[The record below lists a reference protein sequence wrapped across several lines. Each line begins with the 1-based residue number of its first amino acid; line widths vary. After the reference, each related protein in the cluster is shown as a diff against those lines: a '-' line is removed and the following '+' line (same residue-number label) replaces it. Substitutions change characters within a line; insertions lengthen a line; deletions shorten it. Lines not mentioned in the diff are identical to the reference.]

1 MDRAQKEKVV
11 DELGQIFESSGVVV
25 VAHYAGLTVA
35 EMQDLRARARDAGGS
50 VRVAKNRLAK
60 IALEGKP
67 CESMAD
73 LLTGMTVLT
82 YSEDPVAA
90 AKVAEDFAKEN
101 QKFEILGG
109 AMGENALDRAGV
121 EAVSKMP
128 SREEL
133 IASIVG
139 MHGRTCFEHRR
150 RNWRTCKQ
158 HRKHPFH
165 HRREGGSCVSGWH

>member
-11 DELGQIFESSGVVV
+11 EELGQIFESSGVVV

-35 EMQDLRARARDAGGS
+35 EMQDLRARAREAEAS

-60 IALEGKP
+60 IALDGKP
-67 CESMAD
+67 CESIAD
-73 LLTGMTVLT
+73 YLSGMTVLT
-82 YSEDPVAA
+82 FSEDPVAA
-90 AKVAEDFAKEN
+90 AKVAEGFAKDN
-101 QKFEILGG
+101 KKFEILGG
-109 AMGENALDRAGV
+109 AMGDTALDRNGV

-139 MHGRTCFEHRR
+139 CLGAPASNIAGAIGAPASNIASILSTIEE
-150 RNWRTCKQ
+150 KA
-158 HRKHPFH
+158 
-165 HRREGGSCVSGWH
+165 EAA

>member
-11 DELGQIFESSGVVV
+11 EELGQIFESSGVVV
-25 VAHYAGLTVA
+25 VSHYAGLTVA
-35 EMQDLRARARDAGGS
+35 EMQDLRSRAREAGGS

-90 AKVAEDFAKEN
+90 AKVAQDYAKEN

-109 AMGENALDRAGV
+109 AMGENALDRKGV
-121 EAVSKMP
+121 ETVSKMP

-133 IASIVG
+133 IATVVARLMGQASQIAQRVTAPG
-139 MHGRTCFEHRR
+139 QQLAGAINAIGE
-150 RNWRTCKQ
+150 Q
-158 HRKHPFH
+158 AAA
-165 HRREGGSCVSGWH
+165 